1 MTSPCTGRKRTAQRS
16 GRSGRNSMHTVSDD
30 DEFIGAG
37 KPIPKI
43 AAAEPLQH
51 HAVRIWW
58 RGVDDP
64 VVVDVSPALISHRA
78 FARLRTDDE
87 LFRSFRVSEYGDCLE
102 WPGEIELSAVWIE
115 RLAEAALGN
124 QKNQAAK
131 DELDLTL
138 DAMAAY
144 LNLTQHKNT
153 SNRKDKTIPKAVAL
167 A

>member
-1 MTSPCTGRKRTAQRS
+1 
-16 GRSGRNSMHTVSDD
+16 MHTVSDD
-30 DEFIGAG
+30 DEFIAVG

-78 FARLRTDDE
+78 FALLRTDDE

-124 QKNQAAK
+124 REFRAAM
-131 DELDLTL
+131 DELDLSL

-144 LNLTQHKNT
+144 LGL
-153 SNRKDKTIPKAVAL
+153 SRRLIASYRKDKTIPKAVAL
-167 A
+167 ATRHLLEQRRAYQ